1 MSWGADT
8 LRLWLVTPARF
19 ERATFPLGG
28 GRSIQLSYG
37 AWKRCEGYSVIAY
50 AAIPLC
56 HRTRSGTA
64 SPLSFRAHT
73 QSQHSPSMD
82 PFLWRALSLLGDS
95 RLLLPAAAT
104 LMLLGYL
111 DGTSPYRR
119 WSWALGAVGATVLT
133 SKLAFLG
140 LGIGLTT
147 PQFTG
152 FSGHAAF
159 SAAVWPVLLASATA
173 RQPRVGAVSGLI
185 LAALVAASRPPLHT
199 HSWTEVIT
207 GWLLGALAG
216 AWALRSAVSADSRR
230 PYWATAALAVGS
242 TCLAILWNV
251 RPHTL
256 LLLITGHP
264 PQ

>member
-1 MSWGADT
+1 M
-8 LRLWLVTPARF
+8 VTPARF

-50 AAIPLC
+50 AAIPLG
-56 HRTRSGTA
+56 HRTRRGTA

-73 QSQHSPSMD
+73 RPQHCPSMD
-82 PFLWRALSLLGDS
+82 PSFWRALSLLGDS

-111 DGTSPYRR
+111 DGRTPYRR
-119 WSWALGAVGATVLT
+119 WSWGLGAVGAAVLT

-140 LGIGLTT
+140 LGIGLTS

-159 SAAVWPVLLASATA
+159 SAAVWPVLLASATRGRPA
-173 RQPRVGAVSGLI
+173 AAVVSGLI

-199 HSWTEVIT
+199 HSWTEVIA
-207 GWLLGALAG
+207 GWLLGAMAATWAVRG
-216 AWALRSAVSADSRR
+216 AVPADFHR
-230 PYWATAALAVGS
+230 PYWTTAALAVGS
-242 TCLAILWNV
+242 VCLTILWNV

-256 LLLITGHP
+256 LLLATGHP
-264 PQ
+264 PH

>member
-1 MSWGADT
+1 
-8 LRLWLVTPARF
+8 
-19 ERATFPLGG
+19 
-28 GRSIQLSYG
+28 
-37 AWKRCEGYSVIAY
+37 VIAY

-56 HRTRSGTA
+56 HRTCSGTA

-73 QSQHSPSMD
+73 QSQHSLSMD
-82 PFLWRALSLLGDS
+82 PFFWRALSLLGDS

-159 SAAVWPVLLASATA
+159 SAAVWPVLLASATS

-207 GWLLGALAG
+207 GWLLGALAA
-216 AWALRSAVSADSRR
+216 AWALRSAVSADSHR
-230 PYWATAALAVGS
+230 PYWATVALAVGS

-256 LLLITGHP
+256 LLLVTGHP